1 MPKSKASASRAR
13 LLVMLAAI
21 LWLVLT
27 LVSVYYAIGDGAVL
41 YVPELSLIAVTSV
54 ILLGW
59 AASISRFPHL
69 SGKVGYL
76 SILISIMNLL
86 ALTII
91 GGLASHVIG
100 IYPNLAAQHAG
111 NLSAI
116 VPNIAFYVAYI
127 ATAAGIVGG
136 AAIIRSK
143 PSA

>member
-86 ALTII
+86 EL
-91 GGLASHVIG
+91 L
-100 IYPNLAAQHAG
+100 PFQDLRE
-111 NLSAI
+111 
-116 VPNIAFYVAYI
+116 YVL
-127 ATAAGIVGG
+127 
-136 AAIIRSK
+136 
-143 PSA
+143 